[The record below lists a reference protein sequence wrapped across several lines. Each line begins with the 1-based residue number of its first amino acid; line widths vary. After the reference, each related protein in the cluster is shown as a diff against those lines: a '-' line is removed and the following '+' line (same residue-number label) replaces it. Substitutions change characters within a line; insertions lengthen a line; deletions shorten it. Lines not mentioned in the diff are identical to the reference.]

1 MPREDRRVEPIMS
14 EWRGKTKKETS
25 NVGFQGRK
33 EMGIKQ
39 RNMKVQVDTLGNR
52 KKRD

>member
-1 MPREDRRVEPIMS
+1 MPRGDHRVEPIMS

-33 EMGIKQ
+33 ETGIKK
-39 RNMKVQVDTLGNR
+39 RNMKVQVDTLANG